1 MPAAVACARL
11 ALKVSPRAARTEF
24 AGWRSDGSLHLRLAA
39 QPVRGGA
46 NEAALAF
53 LATRLNIGR
62 RRISLVPGDTV
73 SIKLVQIEGMTL
85 AAVRASFG
93 E

>member
-1 MPAAVACARL
+1 
-11 ALKVSPRAARTEF
+11 
-24 AGWRSDGSLHLRLAA
+24 LRVAA
-39 QPVRGGA
+39 QPVRGAA

-53 LATRLNIGR
+53 LATRLKIGR
-62 RRISLVPGDTV
+62 RRISLVRGDTA

-85 AAVRASFG
+85 VAVRASLG